1 MSNIKHNKGKNRAL
15 RQRLNQSGII
25 VSLGVHDAFSAL
37 LAEQSGFEVIFL
49 GGFGISAS
57 RLGLP
62 DLNFLNLTDMEAS
75 VRQISSV
82 LSIPLIA
89 DGDTGHG
96 GLPQVRQ
103 TVERLAAAG
112 ASGVLL
118 EDQVFPK
125 RCGHFRSKEI
135 IPMEEMVAKIQ
146 TAVAAKPDPD
156 FVVIARTDARA
167 VHGLQDAMDRVDAC
181 CKAGADI
188 AFIEA
193 PESRDELE
201 EIARKVSYPLFA
213 NMLVGG
219 KTPILSVAELEN
231 LGYKFAVS
239 PIETLLVCGTAL
251 KSMMATLLNEGR
263 LDGHLSDKMNFEE
276 VKETLK
282 LESFLS
288 MDAGCP

>member
-1 MSNIKHNKGKNRAL
+1 MNKLEHNKGKNRAL
-15 RQRLNQSGII
+15 RQRLNDPGII

-37 LAEQSGFEVIFL
+37 LAEQAGFEVIFL

-62 DLNFLNLTDMEAS
+62 DLNFLNLTDMEAA
-75 VRQISSV
+75 VMHISNV

-125 RCGHFRSKEI
+125 RCGHFRSKEV
-135 IPMEEMVAKIQ
+135 IPMKEMVSKIKI
-146 TAVAAKPDPD
+146 AIAAKPDPD

-167 VHGLQDAMDRVDAC
+167 VHGLQEAMDRVDAC
-181 CKAGADI
+181 CQAGADV

-193 PESRDELE
+193 PENRVELE
-201 EIARKVSYPLFA
+201 KIAKMVSHPLFA

-219 KTPILSVAELEN
+219 KTPILSVAELDA

-239 PIETLLVCGTAL
+239 PIETLFVCGSAMQ
-251 KSMMATLLNEGR
+251 SMMATFLKEGR

-276 VKETLK
+276 VKETLR

-288 MDAGCP
+288 MDAE

>member
-1 MSNIKHNKGKNRAL
+1 MNNIEHNKGKNRVL
-15 RQRLNQSGII
+15 RQRLHQPGII

-37 LAEQSGFEVIFL
+37 LAERAGFEVIFL

-62 DLNFLNLTDMEAS
+62 DLNFLNLTDMETA
-75 VRQISSV
+75 VKHISSV

-103 TVERLAAAG
+103 TVERLSAAG

-125 RCGHFRSKEI
+125 RCGHFRSKEVI
-135 IPMEEMVAKIQ
+135 SKDEMVAKIQ
-146 TAVAAKPDPD
+146 TAVTARSDPD

-201 EIARKVSYPLFA
+201 KIAENVSYPLFA

-219 KTPILSVAELEN
+219 KTPILSVAELET

-251 KSMMATLLNEGR
+251 KSMMNTLLKEGR
-263 LDGHLSDKMNFEE
+263 LDGHLSGKMEFDE
-276 VKETLK
+276 VKEILN
-282 LESFLS
+282 LESYLN
-288 MDAGCP
+288 MRP

>member
-1 MSNIKHNKGKNRAL
+1 MNNIEHNKGKNRVL
-15 RQRLNQSGII
+15 RQRLGRPGMI

-37 LAEQSGFEVIFL
+37 LAEKAGFEVIFL

-62 DLNFLNLTDMEAS
+62 DLNFLNLTDMETA
-75 VRQISSV
+75 VRHISGV

-103 TVERLAAAG
+103 TVERLSAAG

-125 RCGHFRSKEI
+125 RCGHFRSKEVI
-135 IPMEEMVAKIQ
+135 SREEMVAKIR

-181 CKAGADI
+181 CQAGADI

-193 PESRDELE
+193 PESQGELE
-201 EIARKVSYPLFA
+201 EIARNVKHPLFA

-219 KTPILSVAELEN
+219 KTPILSVTELEN

-251 KSMMATLLNEGR
+251 QSMMTALLKDGR
-263 LDGHLSDKMNFEE
+263 LDGYLSDKMGFDE
-276 VKETLK
+276 VKEILR
-282 LESFLS
+282 LESFLNIK
-288 MDAGCP
+288 A

>member
-1 MSNIKHNKGKNRAL
+1 MNNFEHNKGKNRAL
-15 RQRLNQSGII
+15 RQRLNEPGII

-62 DLNFLNLTDMEAS
+62 DLNFLNLTDMETT
-75 VRQISSV
+75 VRHISNV

-125 RCGHFRSKEI
+125 RCGHFRSKEV
-135 IPMEEMVAKIQ
+135 IPKQEMVAKIQ

-167 VHGLQDAMDRVDAC
+167 VHGLQEAMDRVDAC
-181 CKAGADI
+181 CQAGADI

-193 PESRDELE
+193 PESRGELE
-201 EIARKVSYPLFA
+201 DIARTIPHPLFA

-219 KTPILSVAELEN
+219 KTPILSVAELDA

-251 KSMMATLLNEGR
+251 QSMMTTFLNDGR
-263 LDGHLSDKMNFEE
+263 LDRHLSDKMNFEDI
-276 VKETLK
+276 KKILK
-282 LESFLS
+282 LESYLG
-288 MDAGCP
+288 MEEE